1 MVIYNCQKN
10 SLNKPLHWFAQLYS
24 PEHSSHYG
32 LHGSSRSMPI
42 TGAEG
47 WEIYGL
53 DCGLGILLQKHG
65 VDTPMQAKHRDG
77 LGSKVI
83 RMTVTVQ
90 FWALKKMVIIKFT
103 VPTYYPR

>member
-1 MVIYNCQKN
+1 MVIYNCQKI

-24 PEHSSHYG
+24 PEHFSHYG

-53 DCGLGILLQKHG
+53 DCGLGILLQKHA
-65 VDTPMQAKHRDG
+65 VDTPMHANDRDG
-77 LGSKVI
+77 LGWTAI
-83 RMTVTVQ
+83 RMSLAIQ
-90 FWALKKMVIIKFT
+90 YWALKKMVIIKLT